1 MARPSTADNPHRRR
15 IAGRP
20 SRTPVV
26 HSRCPERSSTGV
38 ARQSWERGKIGH
50 MPREYASLRRKTF
63 FLPFLVGGFLGILVL
78 ALGFWLH
85 GRIVSSAATTLV
97 VVTRHA
103 EKDLSG
109 GDDPNLTAEGMAR
122 AARLAANFP
131 GRAGQLGFDRVYVTQ
146 WRRSVETAR
155 PTLAQSGALLSRV
168 EADAPAALVQQIRTQ
183 DGGRRVLVVA
193 HSDTVPAI
201 VHGLA
206 PTAQIPEIASTE
218 YGTVYVIA
226 VPRTGQATVLAMHIP

>member
-1 MARPSTADNPHRRR
+1 MS
-15 IAGRP
+15 
-20 SRTPVV
+20 
-26 HSRCPERSSTGV
+26 
-38 ARQSWERGKIGH
+38 
-50 MPREYASLRRKTF
+50 REYASLRRKTF
-63 FLPFLVGGFLGILVL
+63 FLPFLIGGVLSVAVLVV
-78 ALGFWLH
+78 GFWLH
-85 GRIVSSAATTLV
+85 GRIVTSASATLV

-109 GDDPNLTAEGMAR
+109 GEDPSLTAEGMAR
-122 AARLAANFP
+122 AARLAASFP

-183 DGGRRVLVVA
+183 DVGRRVLVVA

-201 VHGLA
+201 VHGLV